1 MQTISIWLVAALLY
15 GSFWVWYSGWRPPLT
30 PTEIDGF
37 MARIEHIEQY
47 KEDAAIKARLRGFLE
62 KDDGGEFFMVNLIRM
77 RDKALPIA
85 GARPDETPRQVLDH
99 YSTKFMPTILAHAGW
114 LVTGGRA
121 AASGDLEQWG
131 VKPDADWQMFGLV
144 RYRSRRDMLEVI
156 SKPEFDSIHPFKFAS
171 MEATRA
177 FPVAPAILTLGPKVV
192 VGLVVLVLALSAQLL
207 AGYLMGRS

>member
-1 MQTISIWLVAALLY
+1 MQTISIWLVAALAY

-30 PTEIDGF
+30 PSEINGF
-37 MARIEHIEQY
+37 MARIEHIQQY
-47 KEDAAIKARLRGFLE
+47 RDDLAIKARLRAFLE
-62 KDDGGEFFMVNLIRM
+62 KDDGGEFYMVNLIRM
-77 RDKALPIA
+77 RDKALPIE

-99 YSTKFMPTILAHAGW
+99 YATKFMPTILARAGW

-131 VKPDADWQMFGLV
+131 VKPDAYWMMFGLV
-144 RYRSRRDMLEVI
+144 RYRSRRDMMEVVTN
-156 SKPEFDSIHPFKFAS
+156 PQFDTIHPFKFAS

-192 VGLVVLVLALSAQLL
+192 AGLVVLVLALSAQLL
-207 AGYLMGRS
+207 AGNLMGRT